1 MAINNNYNNWSVG
14 NSIENYNAKDWVT
27 GELIRELALDNIENG
42 INDNRTLLQKINTVL
57 NNINGSNSDARI
69 SELEN
74 KIGKNVTLNNYAN
87 VITAINTLET
97 RTNNLDEQGLINR
110 VTASISNT
118 LQTELTNAQNA
129 IDNKLSTF
137 NNTINSLVTRRDI
150 YGGNAIENEGQ
161 ASFKAWV
168 SSKIDALGIDTINN
182 NISNLSSRASNLETN
197 ATAIE
202 NVLGDATETYNTDNA
217 KTVGARLTSLENSTA
232 VQDIEKTLGVKLNNL
247 LTAPSTTQTSSL
259 YDMISQL
266 QIILGITNNSGQ
278 SNTSLIDKIENA
290 LGRPL
295 EPTAA
300 EIEEDSLVDN
310 SLLSLIENILGTLG
324 MEGGTSS
331 SSSNLVSDV
340 NTALTLLYGYY
351 FKQDPND
358 SSKKIIARNNK
369 PDLNAFPL
377 TNSYPTLYNDFYNG
391 ANGSVPVQLAGL
403 ATTVGENTQS
413 INSLSSTVNTYDTA
427 IESINTKYSGS
438 DIITYE
444 DSGNTYLALKM
455 NRQKDVVQ
463 SEDDINS
470 DTEIDYLLLPKMG
483 GGGGVEYELDA
494 NIIQSGQTPIFPT
507 NKVITLGNN
516 YEANFIWQVTQNN
529 NPQSLNGT
537 LTVRLNNI
545 VVDTI
550 YIMSNTNFSL
560 NLGQYITSTGNNSF
574 VLLVSNPAVRQR
586 TLYDTITVY
595 NAVLTS
601 TFNHNIIQTGSTIN
615 FPYVAAI
622 GSTTVEK
629 TLHIQIDD
637 NDITLTGNVST
648 SESLRSVTF
657 ATPAAGDHILKI
669 WFTAS
674 ITNNGLNSTLTSN
687 VLSYGILCGESNNT
701 RIVTNLTQTSIE
713 QYNVLR
719 FDYLVVTPNME
730 TTLVNFYINDSV
742 TPIPYRVPAEH
753 NTFEYPV
760 TQAGG
765 TLTIRIEANGVEK
778 ILQLEVITNTTYD
791 FSIVDEGL
799 KVKLDAEGRTNIGNN
814 SDLIQWTNTAVLEND
829 DPYKQYYGTLNN
841 NFLFYSE
848 NNYDG
853 WLRNANGHNF
863 LRLRN
868 RDKVNINL
876 PVFNFSISNGKIL
889 DGMTF
894 EIDFQTSNVTDYT
907 VPIISCFEQDN
918 AQSKSIIFTPQGLT
932 INNTTELKTQ
942 FKEEERLTITIVV
955 ENSDN
960 GPLYQL
966 FKIYINGI
974 LSAATI
980 YETTA
985 LNFTDISKGIIQ
997 IGSEKCTLDIYSI
1010 RFYNR
1015 PLTFPEVIKNW
1026 IANEDI
1032 YQNKIN
1038 YFNRNNYGA
1047 NQGRITMTDNA
1058 FTLASPN
1065 TPYMIITGEGDWN
1078 NEDGLNAM
1086 PTTKAAGTF
1095 STEDK
1100 QIVVEYIDPLDS
1112 TKSFTT
1118 NFEGGSVGVAIQGTS
1133 SQEYKRKNYKI
1144 KLNVFRQNGITHVKK
1159 PAKSANKDEY
1169 YTDNTYT
1176 ELKEG
1181 YTDEGYKLIDTSIP
1195 TFTFCIKAD
1204 VASSESANNV
1214 QLVKLYNDIV
1224 KGIELTPPQGD
1235 NPNIRQGVDG
1245 YPMVV
1250 WYFNNKTKQ
1259 YIFLGKYNFN
1269 NDKGTEEVYG
1279 FKDGD
1284 ESWEVGNNEKLLC
1297 FFDESEDPT
1306 WENWRTAFETRFP
1319 DDDDSMTKKE
1329 DPYTDEQIAD
1339 RLAGLREMVHW
1350 VSSKVIWNDNTKS
1363 SVDFY
1368 ITPTSEDVAN
1378 AARTGK
1384 TAEEEAFKREFK
1396 QYFNMNLI
1404 TFFYVFTEFFL
1415 MVDNRAKNMF
1425 LTRYKVSS
1433 TRPNSSSWHNAYDSN
1448 VVELASST
1456 STRDTYTGWFSLP
1469 YDMDTAIGTNNVGV
1483 YTFDYHYESGD
1494 LQPSGAVVFNGQKS
1508 KLWVAFAQV
1517 FPSEIQSMYT
1527 RFQNNLSYTSLENS
1541 FEAHQGV
1548 WSETVVNED
1557 MDAKYI
1563 DWITAYDAN
1572 NQPLTR
1578 DTRALPMLLGL
1589 KTEQRKWWL
1598 ENRFKYLNS
1607 KYAIDA
1613 NTDFI
1618 SLGARSGL
1626 LHIPVSVYADAY
1638 VTFKVGAQDSAPT
1651 TIRLAAGQSGIIERN
1666 ATGEGGSDRVES
1678 SVSPASRI
1686 SSIENL
1692 ASLDLLNVDF
1702 TRATRL
1708 QTLRLGSANVT
1719 NTRLTSI
1726 SLSGNKLLRLFDL
1739 RNYAAYTADLSV
1751 NECYNLEYIYLSGTQ
1766 ITNVNLPQGG
1776 VLKTIQYPTT
1786 INTIRIINQP
1796 YLENLIIGAYLPA
1809 DEITDSVHEVLFNGN
1824 NNYDNITSIILDNI
1838 GENIDIPTM
1847 VNNANNLSNCSLS
1860 NLTFR
1865 MTTEDFRVFLKKL
1878 GDVNASITNCT
1889 IYLETAM
1896 PSDFTV
1902 SDITSKFDFKV
1913 YGKTEEGYAEYYNV
1927 RFYGFSNELIGTSSV
1942 VKGASIGGPTSYF
1955 TDEYLDNYNGLT
1967 EENKP
1972 EHPTRIGFGGWNP
1985 SPVNIQ
1991 SDLSVRPIPRDEYRM
2006 EYHYLDGNAQSKITY
2021 TYLAA
2026 GEEITGITINNF
2038 IKDYYTY
2045 KLKYW
2050 TSDSNAPANYPN
2062 DDVRENVYANT
2073 TIVNKQAMVEAW
2085 YAVYSH
2091 DEPAIYDISI
2101 YNTNINGE
2109 RVGEPIAV
2117 LKRTVI
2123 AGTTVGNTVTM
2134 SNLEQ
2139 YKPAVNILAADGS
2152 NELNTP
2158 LENRK
2163 YQFLSWKPRIDSN
2176 VNLRVT
2182 GNQDILLTYY
2192 KTDDYYTNY
2201 FLNKLIKCN
2210 LDITSINDG
2219 AFYHNTN
2226 FVKLQTTATTIGKY
2240 CFANFTDSNIRNY
2253 FIFDGEGDIT
2263 LGDYCFYGINNA
2275 IIIFNN
2281 TGHIIVNRDCFYRTT
2296 NCIIITR
2303 NATLPIINA
2312 TDSTGSFY
2320 NFLNSSNTLYVN
2332 STIYDNIYNSTNA
2345 NNYSIPT
2352 YLINTAKERIVP
2364 ITTNNQAAINSLIE
2378 EANNA

>member
-1 MAINNNYNNWSVG
+1 MAVNANWTLNDAV
-14 NSIENYNAKDWVT
+14 ENYDLKNWNDGDIITEA
-27 GELIRELALDNIENG
+27 ALDHAEEG
-42 INDNRTLLQKINTVL
+42 IFDNRTYIQKLRNEMLDMVDSIHSL
-57 NNINGSNSDARI
+57 DAR
-69 SELEN
+69 
-74 KIGKNVTLNNYAN
+74 TAN
-87 VITAINTLET
+87 I
-97 RTNNLDEQGLINR
+97 DEEGIIAR
-110 VTASISNT
+110 VTSNISDS
-118 LQTELTNAQNA
+118 LTAARNA
-129 IDNKLSTF
+129 IQQELNAAQTSINEQLSDF
-137 NNTINSLVTRRDI
+137 NTTINSFVKIKDI
-150 YGGNAIENEGQ
+150 YGENSNVYNEGYS
-161 ASFKAWV
+161 SFKAWV
-168 SSKIDALGIDTINN
+168 SAQIAALGINTINA
-182 NISNLSSRASNLETN
+182 NITS
-197 ATAIE
+197 IK
-202 NVLGDATETYNTDNA
+202 NVLGTAISTYNSDNT
-217 KTVGARLTSLENSTA
+217 KTVGARLTNLETQVGNGSGSGTLTSRVAALETSDSNIQSSINDIQSLVGTYYY
-232 VQDIEKTLGVKLNNL
+232 NNG
-247 LTAPSTTQTSSL
+247 T
-259 YDMISQL
+259 
-266 QIILGITNNSGQ
+266 ITNYQKTITTRLNDLETATVDLSPIQ
-278 SNTSLIDKIENA
+278 AQIDAIK
-290 LGRPL
+290 G
-295 EPTAA
+295 
-300 EIEEDSLVDN
+300 V
-310 SLLSLIENILGTLG
+310 LG
-324 MEGGTSS
+324 MEGGTTGSTS
-331 SSSNLVSDV
+331 DLVGDV
-340 NTALTLLYGYY
+340 NTALTLLYGYT
-351 FKQDPND
+351 FEQDPND
-358 SSKKIIARNNK
+358 SSKKIIARYGK
-369 PDLNAFPL
+369 PDLNEFSL

-403 ATTVGENTQS
+403 TTTVGENTQN
-413 INSLSSTVNTYDTA
+413 IRKLSTKVDTYDTA

-438 DIITYE
+438 DIVTYQ
-444 DSGNTYLALKM
+444 DSGNTYLALK
-455 NRQKDVVQ
+455 KDRTQDVAQ
-463 SEDDINS
+463 SEEDIQS
-470 DTEIDYLLLPKMG
+470 DTKIDYVLLPKMG
-483 GGGGVEYELDA
+483 GGGGIEYELDA
-494 NIIQSGQTPIFPT
+494 NIIPQGQLPIFPV
-507 NKVITLGNN
+507 NKIITLGNT

-529 NPQSLNGT
+529 TPQSLNGV

-550 YIMSNTNFSL
+550 YIMSNTNFTL

-657 ATPAAGDHILKI
+657 AIPAAGDHILKI

-730 TTLVNFYINDSV
+730 TTLVNFYINDSA

-778 ILQLEVITNTTYD
+778 ILQLEVITSTAYD

-799 KVKLDAEGRTNIGNN
+799 KVKLDAEGRTNVGNN

-907 VPIISCFEQDN
+907 APIISCFEQDN

-985 LNFTDISKGIIQ
+985 LNFADISKGVIQ

-1118 NFEGGSVGVAIQGTS
+1118 NFEGGSVGVALQGTS

-1319 DDDDSMTKKE
+1319 DDDDSLTKKE

-1350 VSSKVIWNDNTKS
+1350 VSSKVIWDDNTKS
-1363 SVDFY
+1363 SVHFN
-1368 ITPTSEDVAN
+1368 ITTTSEDIAN

-1483 YTFDYHYESGD
+1483 YTFDYHYETGD
-1494 LQPSGAVVFNGQKS
+1494 LQPNGSPIFNGQQS
-1508 KLWVAFAQV
+1508 KLWVAFTQV

-1527 RFQNNLSYTSLENS
+1527 RFQTNISYTSLENS

-1598 ENRFKYLNS
+1598 ENRFKYFNS

-1708 QTLRLGSANVT
+1708 QTLRLGSANIT

-1796 YLENLIIGAYLPA
+1796 YLENLIIGAFLPA
-1809 DEITDSVHEVLFNGN
+1809 DEITDSKHEVLFNGN
-1824 NNYDNITSIILDNI
+1824 NDYSNITSVVLDNVGLVDYTYEYDEDNKPIVKSVKTSLNIPEIITDNDNIT
-1838 GENIDIPTM
+1838 
-1847 VNNANNLSNCSLS
+1847 NCSLS
-1860 NLTFR
+1860 NQIFV
-1865 MTTEDFRVFLKKL
+1865 MSGNDFKEFFDQLDKI
-1878 GDVNASITNCT
+1878 NASVKNCT
-1889 IYLETAM
+1889 IYLETAL
-1896 PSDFTV
+1896 PANFTA
-1902 SDITSKFDFKV
+1902 SDITAKFDFKI
-1913 YGKTEEGYAEYYNV
+1913 YGKTEDGYDEYYNV
-1927 RFYGFSNELIGTSSV
+1927 YFYGFNRELIGISSV
-1942 VKGASIGGPTSYF
+1942 VKGTSIEGPTSYF
-1955 TDEYLDNYNGLT
+1955 TDKYLDNYNGLT
-1967 EENKP
+1967 EENKS

-1985 SPVNIQ
+1985 APINIQ
-1991 SDLSVRPIPRDEYRM
+1991 SDLLEVRPIPRDEYRM
-2006 EYHYLDGNAQSKITY
+2006 EYHYLDENVQPKIIY

-2045 KLKYW
+2045 KLKHW
-2050 TSDSNAPANYPN
+2050 TSDSNIPENYPN
-2062 DDVRENVYANT
+2062 DDERASVYATIN
-2073 TIVNKQAMVEAW
+2073 IVNKQAQVEAW
-2085 YAVYSH
+2085 YAVYNH
-2091 DEPAIYDISI
+2091 DEPTVYNISV

-2109 RVGEPIAV
+2109 KVGDPIAV
-2117 LKRTVI
+2117 LRRTVI
-2123 AGTTVGNTVTM
+2123 AGTTVGNTITA
-2134 SNLEQ
+2134 SALEQ
-2139 YKPAVNILAADGS
+2139 YKPAINVLAADGS
-2152 NELNTP
+2152 NELNVP
-2158 LENRK
+2158 IDERK
-2163 YQFLSWKPRIDSN
+2163 YQFLGWNPRIDSN
-2176 VNLRVT
+2176 FNLRVT
-2182 GNQDILLTYY
+2182 GDQDILLTYY

-2201 FLNKLIKCN
+2201 FLNKLTKCTLN
-2210 LDITSINDG
+2210 NISSINDG

-2226 FVKLQTTATTIGKY
+2226 FVKLETTATTIGRY
-2240 CFANFTDSNIRNY
+2240 CFANFTDNNIRNY
-2253 FIFDGEGDIT
+2253 LIFNGNGDIT
-2263 LGDYCFYGINNA
+2263 LGDHCFYGINNA

-2281 TGHIIVNRDCFYRTT
+2281 TGHIIVDSSCFYRVT
-2296 NCIIITR
+2296 NCIIITP

-2312 TDSTGSFY
+2312 TDAIGSFD

-2332 STIYDNIYNSTNA
+2332 STIYDDIYNSTNA

-2364 ITTNNQAAINSLIE
+2364 ITEGNQATVNSLIE